1 MFALWLFRAAGT
13 MEKRHKT
20 GLSMNCMIL
29 KCVNMYGLVY
39 HSSFGNLPVIRMILI
54 EVCNFIFNPFFSRC
68 TRHSAFSHQ
77 RNHSTMLGGRM
88 SWQLRW
94 LFIVLFLTLIAQS
107 TSAQKE
113 STGSSVDVG
122 RMSLL
127 EIEDALQVYMH
138 PSVNVF

>member
-1 MFALWLFRAAGT
+1 
-13 MEKRHKT
+13 
-20 GLSMNCMIL
+20 
-29 KCVNMYGLVY
+29 
-39 HSSFGNLPVIRMILI
+39 
-54 EVCNFIFNPFFSRC
+54 
-68 TRHSAFSHQ
+68 
-77 RNHSTMLGGRM
+77 MLGGRM

-94 LFIVLFLTLIAQS
+94 LFIVTFLTLIARG

-138 PSVNVF
+138 PSVNVFYFLVPSFFFSIK